1 MRTTW
6 KAALGAL
13 GIAAAGTLAAPRAAA
28 QTADELVSKN
38 IEARGGIEKIR
49 AVQSMRLTGTMSI
62 GDEKMPAVLDLKR
75 PNKMRWEFR
84 VDGQTQVEGYD
95 GRRGWT
101 RLAAGGREDVEPM
114 TDEEQKDVELQ
125 ADMDGP
131 FVDYRAKGNTIEL
144 AGKAKAG
151 DRDAWKLVVTLKNGE
166 MRDVYL
172 DAVTFLQVKTV
183 MRREVED
190 REVEVTSLIG
200 DYRDVD
206 GLLLPHSFEATAQGS
221 PGKQVLRFDRIELNV
236 PLDDGLFEMPKTPVP
251 TPGPAPTPAVG

>member
-13 GIAAAGTLAAPRAAA
+13 GIAAAGILTAPPAAG
-28 QTADELVSKN
+28 QTADELVAKN
-38 IEARGGIEKIR
+38 IAARGGLEKIR

-95 GRRGWT
+95 GKRGWT
-101 RLAAGGREDVEPM
+101 RMIAGGHEDVEPM

-131 FVDYRAKGNTIEL
+131 FVDYRAKGNAIEL
-144 AGKAKAG
+144 VGKAKVG
-151 DRDAWKLVVTLKNGE
+151 DRDAWKLEVTLKDGE
-166 MRDVYL
+166 KRDVYL
-172 DAVTFLQVKTV
+172 DAATFLQVKTV
-183 MRREVED
+183 MRRQVEGQ
-190 REVEVTSLIG
+190 EIEVTSVIG
-200 DYRDVD
+200 DYRDVG
-206 GLLLPHSFEATAQGS
+206 GLLLPHSFEATAEGA

-236 PLDDGLFEMPKTPVP
+236 PLEDGLFEMPKKPEP